1 MPYKKQKKKKKAK
14 EQEGYLISK
23 NAKAQTAQSIFDKLC
38 RDIANGRYREPIVNT
53 KSEAIPPELIT
64 KDNFQMCYKSLN
76 DTDLMH
82 NCRKMLPKYWFISKD
97 GKIISLSR
105 SKPVWYMG
113 TKEGRTPEERQ
124 VRFREQNGCKFKRDI
139 TAKERELTTYNYAIV
154 AVVYDSILIA
164 DEELKENIRKYGFE
178 AFGVGNSGN
187 SDEETKDKIAGQ
199 RGLTI
204 KGKEI
209 IKPDNMMDVHHIEG
223 AEIISPDC
231 LEIMPHWLHEECKAI
246 TASVETAKE
255 FKNLLERNVRSFT
268 WLTKTYPQGYMILDN
283 SKTFDKDGKTNIYIY
298 YKGVNQTRPEQVD
311 SNKHKY
317 FAIIPYEYYG
327 LGLKLQIIGIMQEL
341 CSKVKEAGKEPLYYD
356 LRDCNGNLIKHI
368 SILTATEEVLKDF
381 TFYITY
387 YDIFDK
393 IRAFTMKFID
403 GNIEHYRT
411 IIYNTFKN
419 QDMVNKFGIA
429 LESFFDKNGKLFI
442 YDFSKYSNPQGY
454 DLKIEFT
461 DGTEDTDND

>member
-1 MPYKKQKKKKKAK
+1 MPYKRQKKKKKAK

-53 KSEAIPPELIT
+53 KGEAIPPELIT

-124 VRFREQNGCKFKRDI
+124 VRFREQNGYKFKRDI

-164 DEELKENIRKYGFE
+164 DEELKKNIKKYGFE

-199 RGLTI
+199 RGLII

-255 FKNLLERNVRSFT
+255 FKNLLERNARSFT

-283 SKTFDKDGKTNIYIY
+283 SKTFDKDGKTSIYIY

-327 LGLKLQIIGIMQEL
+327 LGLKLQTIGIIDLL
-341 CSKVKEAGKEPLYYD
+341 CTKEAGKEPLYYEV
-356 LRDCNGNLIKHI
+356 RDCNGRLLEQINIA
-368 SILTATEEVLKDF
+368 TATEKVLKEY

-387 YDIFDK
+387 YDIIYEK
-393 IRAFTMKFID
+393 KAFAMKFID
-403 GNIEHYRT
+403 GNIEEYRNF
-411 IIYNTFKN
+411 IYNIFKN
-419 QDMVNKFGIA
+419 QDMIDRFAID
-429 LESFFDKNGKLFI
+429 LESYFFKRGKLFV
-442 YDFSKYSNPQGY
+442 Y
-454 DLKIEFT
+454 DLSEQYNYNLKIAFSDE
-461 DGTEDTDND
+461 TEDTDND